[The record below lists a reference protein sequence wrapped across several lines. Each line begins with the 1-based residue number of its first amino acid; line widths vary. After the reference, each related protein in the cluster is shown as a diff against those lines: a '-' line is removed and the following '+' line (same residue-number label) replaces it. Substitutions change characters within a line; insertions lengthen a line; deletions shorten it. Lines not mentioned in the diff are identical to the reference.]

1 MATCQRVTWVPE
13 IRVGCFWTNWKS
25 IVMSTKTGPSMLE
38 DGMADTTPY
47 PLGLTVS
54 HAEGIWIHLDDGRRL
69 ADLISGIGV
78 SSFGHAHPEI
88 NDAIH
93 AQVDQH
99 LHTMVYGEFRQQ
111 AQLEASQQLFN
122 LLPDSLDAVYYVN
135 SGAEAIEGAIK
146 LARRTTG
153 RKRIL
158 SVRGGYHGNTAGAL
172 AVSGNEAR
180 KAPFLPLLPEVGFLD
195 WNVMDVFDSIDA
207 SCAAVLVETIQGDA
221 GVRIPSQIW
230 LQTLRERC
238 TEVGA
243 MLILDE
249 IQCGMGRTGLPFA
262 FEHFGIE
269 PDMLCLGNALG
280 GGMPMGAFV
289 SSKSHMRKLSMQPK
303 LGHITTFGGHP
314 VSCAASAVACQLVS
328 NLDAQ
333 AIERKGQMMED
344 ALIQMPFVQ
353 AVRRMGLFI
362 AVDLD
367 EPARVQA
374 AVDRCLNEEL
384 LIFYFLSV
392 PASFRLAPPLTI
404 SEDEVVWAMNRLHGV
419 LKSLHD

>member
-1 MATCQRVTWVPE
+1 MAIE
-13 IRVGCFWTNWKS
+13 
-25 IVMSTKTGPSMLE
+25 TGPGMLE
-38 DGMADTTPY
+38 DGMADTTPC

-54 HAEGIWIHLDDGRRL
+54 HAEGIWIHLEDGRRL
-69 ADLISGIGV
+69 VDLISGIGV

-88 NDAIH
+88 TEAIH
-93 AQVDQH
+93 AQVDRH

-111 AQLEASQQLFN
+111 AQLEAAQQLLT

-146 LARRTTG
+146 LARRSTG

-158 SVRGGYHGNTAGAL
+158 AVRGGYHGNSTGAL

-195 WNVMDVFDSIDA
+195 WNIMDGADAIDA

-221 GVRIPSQIW
+221 GVRIPSQAW
-230 LQTLRERC
+230 LQTLRQRC

-243 MLILDE
+243 LLILDE
-249 IQCGMGRTGLPFA
+249 IQCGMGRTGPPFA
-262 FEHFGIE
+262 FEHFGVE
-269 PDMLCLGNALG
+269 PDILCLGKALG

-289 SSKSHMRKLSMQPK
+289 SSKLHMRKLSKEPK

-314 VSCAASAVACQLVS
+314 VSCAASAVACRLVS
-328 NLDAQ
+328 TLDSQ
-333 AIERKGQMMED
+333 SIERKGQMMED
-344 ALIQMPFVQ
+344 ALIKMPFVQ
-353 AVRRMGLFI
+353 AVRRLGLFI

-367 EPARVQA
+367 KPERVQA
-374 AVDRCLNEEL
+374 AVDRCLDEEL

-392 PASFRLAPPLTI
+392 PSSFRLAPPLNILET
-404 SEDEVVWAMNRLHGV
+404 EVVWAMNRLHDV
-419 LKSLHD
+419 LKSLRD